1 MCPGSQ
7 VGWPSPMAHDTAREV
22 GTWLTFK
29 INNDR
34 PKSSSILARWIGG
47 CFLMFFFGKVWGK
60 WSPQH
65 LLKYRKI
72 HKHPKGL
79 FLGAEGGFT
88 FDTHG
93 SSNWCQDRTHS
104 KQLAMNQEDC
114 GSHWLSFFC
123 WCVWLR
129 LADHPDQELI
139 QGYQKEIKK
148 RDQVMLLFFFAA
160 CFPHSFFC
168 FLRGNFPTCR
178 PL

>member
-72 HKHPKGL
+72 HITSKRSVSWGWRRLYVWHPW
-79 FLGAEGGFT
+79 F
-88 FDTHG
+88 
-93 SSNWCQDRTHS
+93 
-104 KQLAMNQEDC
+104 KQLMSGQNSQQAVGNES
-114 GSHWLSFFC
+114 GGLREPLIEFFLLMC
-123 WCVWLR
+123 LTQIGWPSWPGTDSGV
-129 LADHPDQELI
+129 PEGDQEERSGHVI
-139 QGYQKEIKK
+139 I
-148 RDQVMLLFFFAA
+148 FF
-160 CFPHSFFC
+160 
-168 FLRGNFPTCR
+168 RGMFST
-178 PL
+178 